1 MLCLNL
7 AGNDEKFIAAQTAA
21 FTRGVFEHNDKQFYV
36 FNIEHVQSHATDYY
50 KVHIVELSPL
60 RRLRMW
66 HWRIVLRARANEQR
80 HRAAAEK
87 WERQHGRRCGSS
99 RHQERANYNL
109 ANFHLKAV
117 QALNDVLTDTTAETD
132 CNNAN

>member
-7 AGNDEKFIAAQTAA
+7 SGNEDRLAVAQEAM
-21 FTRGVFEHNDKQFYV
+21 RKKGVFEHNGKQFYV
-36 FNIEHVQSHATDYY
+36 HNIEHVESHATDYY

-66 HWRIVLRARANEQR
+66 HWRKVMTARTNEHR
-80 HRAAAEK
+80 HRDAAEK
-87 WERQHGRRCGSS
+87 WERQYGRRCGSS

-117 QALNDVLTDTTAETD
+117 MALNDVLTDTTAETD
-132 CNNAN
+132 CNNAD